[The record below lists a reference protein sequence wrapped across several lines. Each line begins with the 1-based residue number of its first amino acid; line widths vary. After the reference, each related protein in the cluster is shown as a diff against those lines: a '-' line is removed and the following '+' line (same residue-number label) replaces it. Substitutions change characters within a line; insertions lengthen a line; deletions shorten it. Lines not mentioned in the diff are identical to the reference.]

1 MKILVVSKILV
12 VAAYRH
18 KLDEIAARPEVERV
32 VAVIPPAWREP
43 GGRTLTLEPPP
54 DDASPRYELWVE
66 PIRFNGRYHLFY
78 WPGLARVIRQV
89 RPDLVHLDE
98 EPYNLATVHGARQ
111 ASGAGVPSLF
121 FTWQNLLRRYPPPFR
136 WFEQDVFKRSSH
148 AIAGSDEALD
158 VLRHKGYRGSA
169 SVIPQFGVDPRLFAP
184 AAAPPPG
191 PPVIGFISRLVE
203 EKGVFVLLDALAG
216 LRGDWRLHVIGA
228 GPLEARARERVAQL
242 GLADR
247 VIWEHGVPSVQVP
260 DRLRTFTVYVQ
271 PSLTRRN
278 WKEQFGRALME
289 AMACGVAVIGSS
301 SGSIPDVI
309 GDAGLVVDEGDP
321 SQLRD
326 ALARILDDCVLRS
339 ELGQRGRARVLACY
353 TNARIAE
360 QTVAAYLTALG
371 GGVLDPALYK
381 R

>member
-1 MKILVVSKILV
+1 VKILVVSKILV

-32 VAVIPPAWREP
+32 VAVTGPAWYEP
-43 GGRTLTLEPPP
+43 GGRTLVFEPSPA
-54 DDASPRYELWVE
+54 DATPNYEVRVE
-66 PIRFNGRYHLFY
+66 PIRFNGSYHLFY
-78 WPGLARVIRQV
+78 WPALGRVIREV

-98 EPYNLATVHGARQ
+98 EPYNLATLHGARQ

-121 FTWQNLLRRYPPPFR
+121 FTWQNLLRHYPPPFR
-136 WFEQDVFKRSSH
+136 WFEQDVFRRSSH
-148 AIAGSDEALD
+148 AIAGSDEALE

-169 SVIPQFGVDPRLFAP
+169 SVIPQFGVDPELFAP
-184 AAAPPPG
+184 AATPPPG

-228 GPLEARARERVAQL
+228 GPLEARARERSAQL
-242 GLADR
+242 GFADR
-247 VIWEHGVPSVQVP
+247 VTWERGVPSVEVP
-260 DRLRTFTVYVQ
+260 DRLRRFTVYVQ

-289 AMACGVAVIGSS
+289 SMACGVPVIGSS
-301 SGSIPDVI
+301 SGAIPNVV
-309 GDAGLVVDEGDP
+309 GDGGLVVDEGDP
-321 SQLRD
+321 LQLRD
-326 ALARILDDCVLRS
+326 ALARVLDDCALRS
-339 ELGQRGRARVLACY
+339 ELGRRGRARVLECF

-360 QTVAAYLTALG
+360 QTVSAYLTALG
-371 GGVLDPALYK
+371 GHILDPALY
-381 R
+381 RR